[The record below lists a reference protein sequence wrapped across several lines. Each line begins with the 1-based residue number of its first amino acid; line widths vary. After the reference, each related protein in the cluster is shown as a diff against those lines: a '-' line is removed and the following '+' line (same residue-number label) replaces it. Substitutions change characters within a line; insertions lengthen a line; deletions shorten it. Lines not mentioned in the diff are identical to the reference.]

1 MHDNRPEQAAD
12 WFKTLTGL
20 DYPQPVSL
28 AELQPVKRD
37 VWSSHVTSQTKL
49 LGLPHFLSVRP
60 MPSLPATLR
69 VLGYG
74 GRGINRQSIYYTVV
88 DSTTDIRV
96 RLPFGGLLMD
106 PEERRAAVQADLT
119 LIEWAHASSRH
130 LHVQTLIRFGLADR
144 EIRVTG
150 FGSGRLRK
158 LYESFHGRHGFDH
171 EGVKRALE
179 QVFQAA
185 EADERGEPDTVARR
199 PVVLSR
205 LFK

>member
-1 MHDNRPEQAAD
+1 MYDTRPEAAD
-12 WFKTLTGL
+12 WFKNLTGL
-20 DYPQPVSL
+20 DYPEPVSL
-28 AELQPVKRD
+28 VGLQPVKRD

-88 DSTTDIRV
+88 DSTNDIRL

-119 LIEWAHASSRH
+119 LVEWAHARSRH

-144 EIRVTG
+144 EIRITG
-150 FGSGRLRK
+150 FGSARPRK
-158 LYESFHGRHGFDH
+158 LYESFHGRNVFDH
-171 EGVKRALE
+171 EGVRATLE
-179 QVFQAA
+179 QVFQEASEQEVEQNAA
-185 EADERGEPDTVARR
+185 GRR
-199 PVVLSR
+199 PVVLAR